1 MYLYINIYLVDIY
14 VGIVSST
21 HAWSICTRVRTVSLE
36 LYFVRACLNLLLAI
50 RIDRV
55 VDVHPCLVCRDA
67 DSSKQQLACVDRYD
81 VLLQLDRSRP
91 AGMHLHRCLLPLL
104 SRPAGR
110 LPLAAC

>member
-36 LYFVRACLNLLLAI
+36 LYFVRACLNMLLAI

-55 VDVHPCLVCRDA
+55 VVVHPCLVCRDA

-81 VLLQLDRSRP
+81 VLLQLDRRAGRPACTCIDACCRFFLGRP
-91 AGMHLHRCLLPLL
+91 AGYL
-104 SRPAGR
+104 
-110 LPLAAC
+110 

>member
-36 LYFVRACLNLLLAI
+36 LYFVRACLNLLLA
-50 RIDRV
+50 
-55 VDVHPCLVCRDA
+55 CRDA

>member
-55 VDVHPCLVCRDA
+55 VVVHPVYTQT
-67 DSSKQQLACVDRYD
+67 SW
-81 VLLQLDRSRP
+81 SRT
-91 AGMHLHRCLLPLL
+91 
-104 SRPAGR
+104 SYQIE
-110 LPLAAC
+110 